1 MCVSQIPVQGDA
13 EMRNVMRKIAGEIPL
28 NIPFTHFSVE
38 SSRLNEINTIS
49 SFSAVGQSGIAF
61 GRSAEKSV
69 CAAEFNLKLN

>member
-13 EMRNVMRKIAGEIPL
+13 EMRNVMKIAGEIPL
-28 NIPFTHFSVE
+28 NMPFTHFSVA